1 MSNTVK
7 EKFEELAKLVKE
19 KFSTETE
26 TPEATNTT
34 AQFAEV
40 TLADGVTVLSY
51 EGDLAVGTAI
61 FVVGEDGT
69 QAPAP
74 EGTHEL
80 GGEMAGTSIIVDA
93 EGIVAEVVEAGE
105 TEEEVS
111 EEMSTE
117 KVEAILEEKMSSML
131 SPIEAIAK
139 GVEAVLEENNKL
151 KTELENLKGEF
162 EAFKAKPSVENET
175 KKKFSR
181 KEELSGR
188 EKYLLNLRKNK

>member
-7 EKFEELAKLVKE
+7 EKFEELAKLVRA

-26 TPEATNTT
+26 TPEATNEP

-51 EGDLAVGTAI
+51 DGELAVGTAV

-74 EGTHEL
+74 EGTYEL
-80 GGEMAGTSIIVDA
+80 GGDMAGTSIVVDA
-93 EGIVAEVVEAGE
+93 EGMIAEVIDAGQM
-105 TEEEVS
+105 EEEVS

-117 KVEAILEEKMSSML
+117 QVEAIIEEKMSSVL

-181 KEELSGR
+181 KEDLNGR

>member
-26 TPEATNTT
+26 TPEATSTT

-51 EGDLAVGTAI
+51 EGELAVGTAI

-80 GGEMAGTSIIVDA
+80 GGEMAGTSIVVDA

>member
-80 GGEMAGTSIIVDA
+80 GGEMAGTSIVVDA

>member
-51 EGDLAVGTAI
+51 EGELAVGTAI

-80 GGEMAGTSIIVDA
+80 GGEMAGTSIVVDA